1 MDMFTTNKY
10 TGQTYYHGFKK
21 KLTVDSLQVGDRLI
35 YETKDFEGKVVN
47 IQCTVIEV
55 CDDHAL
61 AASDLKSDMQPSILL
76 WVDKDTIEQFRRK
89 N

>member
-1 MDMFTTNKY
+1 MFTTNKY
-10 TGQTYYHGFKK
+10 TGQTYYHGFNK

-35 YETKDFEGKVVN
+35 WETKDVDGKVN

-76 WVDKDTIEQFRRK
+76 WIDKDTVEEFRRS